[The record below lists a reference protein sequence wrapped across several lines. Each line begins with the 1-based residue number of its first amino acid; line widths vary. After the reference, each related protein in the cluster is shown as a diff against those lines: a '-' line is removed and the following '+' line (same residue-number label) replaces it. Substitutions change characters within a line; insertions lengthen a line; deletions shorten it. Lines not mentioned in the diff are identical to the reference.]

1 MEKKYFTSKNKE
13 IIEKEMA
20 EIKKHY
26 KDNHDKILCPI
37 SFPEQNE
44 ILVSPGRNQ
53 TYWKINLNTQNQI
66 TVKRRT
72 TFLDWMRRVTLT
84 IINFIIAFLVLFD
97 RFSLSGVIFLA
108 VFVICESMFVY
119 YIYYL
124 SPLKKIDRFIN
135 KYIR

>member
-37 SFPEQNE
+37 SFHEQNE

-72 TFLDWMRRVTLT
+72 TFLDWMRRATLA
-84 IINFIIAFLVLFD
+84 IINFIIAFLVLFG
-97 RFSLSGVIFLA
+97 RFSLNGVIFLA